1 MHSDKRR
8 ALAWAVSLLG
18 ACLAGAFVLAPCAQ
32 NAAAQQSA
40 AASKEAPPVPASV
53 AKAVD
58 AALPSAKDLLERN
71 DAVMGS
77 KDAWLHTKTRL
88 MKGVY
93 QTEDGS
99 AFFGIEILQK
109 SPNKSLYKLTF
120 PRDIVMRDVCDGHT
134 AWLEDPR
141 GGYHEYVGAG
151 LASRLKRS
159 EFLDRGKVFL
169 LAATGKVLGTAKV
182 GAHNTY
188 VVEFSPEKN
197 LVSRLYFDVD
207 TAYLVHTEDVFATPE
222 GPYTVKLDMD
232 DFREVDGMKFAFRI
246 KRTEKGA
253 VFNIHLTQVKND
265 VPVDD
270 SVFFK
275 PESSMR

>member
-1 MHSDKRR
+1 
-8 ALAWAVSLLG
+8 
-18 ACLAGAFVLAPCAQ
+18 
-32 NAAAQQSA
+32 
-40 AASKEAPPVPASV
+40 
-53 AKAVD
+53 
-58 AALPSAKDLLERN
+58 
-71 DAVMGS
+71 
-77 KDAWLHTKTRL
+77 
-88 MKGVY
+88 
-93 QTEDGS
+93 
-99 AFFGIEILQK
+99 
-109 SPNKSLYKLTF
+109 
-120 PRDIVMRDVCDGHT
+120 MRDVCDGHT